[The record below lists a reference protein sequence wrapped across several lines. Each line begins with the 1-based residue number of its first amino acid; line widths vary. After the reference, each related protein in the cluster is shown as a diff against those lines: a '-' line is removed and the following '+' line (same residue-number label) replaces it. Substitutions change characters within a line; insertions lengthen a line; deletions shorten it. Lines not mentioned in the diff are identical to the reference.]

1 MSGLIDSNSRFAVN
15 PTNIRGIQRSKFDMS
30 HTIKTT
36 FNVGDLVPFDVMEVL
51 PGDTFNLETNVLA
64 RLQTLI
70 TPLMDDM
77 YLDTYYFFV
86 PNRLTWEH
94 WKNFNG
100 ENSANAWY
108 PETTYTIPQISIKGN
123 DELHGSILDYMGV
136 PTNVDTDNANIALQI
151 NALPIR
157 AYNLIWNEWFRDQNL
172 QDPILVPLTDATV
185 AFDKSKSSNG
195 GSLLKANKYH
205 DYFTSALPSPQKGP
219 DVTLPLAS
227 DGLFPVGAI
236 NGKSIKD
243 YGYVPDKDTQ
253 LNWGIT
259 PLQDGSVP
267 TVSGGNNRNI
277 YFNTQTLE
285 AASIGETHLD
295 GNNTVVPGS
304 NDYSIYP
311 ENLFVNLKETS
322 VATINQL
329 RLAFATQ
336 QLYELDA
343 RGGTRYVEILKS
355 HFGVTSPDA
364 RQQRPELLAYN
375 HMPISI
381 NQVVQ
386 QSGTNTSTALGDV
399 AGLSVTADSDN
410 SFVKSFTEH
419 GYIIGL
425 ACVRY
430 KHSYQQ
436 GINRMW
442 SRQTRFDFY
451 WPVFANIGEQPILN
465 KEIYQDFKLSKGV
478 DGKTENANDEVFGY
492 QEAWAEYR
500 YVPDRV
506 SAEMRS
512 DYDLSLD
519 SWHLADDYSELPH
532 LSDEWIQE
540 SSTTVDRVIATS
552 KRLADQVFMDIYL
565 KVEATRPMPM
575 YSVPGLTRM

>member
-36 FNVGDLVPFDVMEVL
+36 LNTGDLIPFDVMEVL
-51 PGDTFNLETNVLA
+51 PGDTFNVETNTLT

-86 PNRLTWEH
+86 PNRLVWEH
-94 WKNFNG
+94 WKEFNG
-100 ENSANAWY
+100 ENTKSSWY
-108 PETTYTIPQISIKGN
+108 PRTTYTVPKILVTAE
-123 DELHGSILDYMGV
+123 ELTNSRNTIIDYMGFPV
-136 PTNVDTDNANIALQI
+136 QSLKKDSALI

-172 QDPILVPLTDATV
+172 QDPILVPTDDAEYKFSATDSV
-185 AFDKSKSSNG
+185 SG
-195 GSLLKANKYH
+195 GTVLKANKYH
-205 DYFTSALPSPQKGP
+205 DYFTSSLPSPQKGP
-219 DVTLPLAS
+219 DVTLAMSGGKDL
-227 DGLFPVGAI
+227 PVYVKADTIPDNLIDWSAQPSYKVKNAIPSGNTRHMFLEGAFSS
-236 NGKSIKD
+236 GTAYTK
-243 YGYVPDKDTQ
+243 GYVSPPISGSGNSFQIAPNNLWAQT
-253 LNWGIT
+253 
-259 PLQDGSVP
+259 DG
-267 TVSGGNNRNI
+267 
-277 YFNTQTLE
+277 
-285 AASIGETHLD
+285 A
-295 GNNTVVPGS
+295 
-304 NDYSIYP
+304 
-311 ENLFVNLKETS
+311 S

-375 HMPISI
+375 HTPINI

-419 GYIIGL
+419 GFIIGL
-425 ACVRY
+425 ATVRY

-436 GINRMW
+436 GINRIW
-442 SRQTRFDFY
+442 TRKTRFDYY

-465 KEIYQDFKLSKGV
+465 SEIYLQGDPA
-478 DGKTENANDEVFGY
+478 DYEVFGY

-506 SAEMRS
+506 SGEMRS
-512 DYDLSLD
+512 GIPKTLDY
-519 SWHLADDYSELPH
+519 WHLADNYSSLPH
-532 LSDEWIQE
+532 LSAEWIKE
-540 SSTTVDRVIATS
+540 TAVPVNRAIAIEDKLVD
-552 KRLADQVFMDIYL
+552 QFFMDIYL
-565 KVEATRPMPM
+565 KIEATRPMPM
-575 YSVPGLTRM
+575 YSIPGLTRM

>member
-1 MSGLIDSNSRFAVN
+1 MSLIDSNSRFAVN

-36 FNVGDLVPFDVMEVL
+36 LNTGDLIPFDVMEVL
-51 PGDTFNLETNVLA
+51 PGDTFNVETNTLT

-86 PNRLTWEH
+86 PNRLVWDH
-94 WKNFNG
+94 WKEFNG
-100 ENSANAWY
+100 ENTKSSWY
-108 PETTYTIPQISIKGN
+108 PSTTYTVPKILVTAE
-123 DELHGSILDYMGV
+123 ELTNSRNTIIDYMGFPV
-136 PTNVDTDNANIALQI
+136 QSLKKDSALI

-172 QDPILVPLTDATV
+172 QDPILVPTDDAEYKFSATDSV
-185 AFDKSKSSNG
+185 SG
-195 GSLLKANKYH
+195 GTVLKANKYH

-219 DVTLPLAS
+219 DVTLAMSGGKDLPVYPKFDNIPDSLMS
-227 DGLFPVGAI
+227 DKLGIRYKVDGNLPSGALRHVFL
-236 NGKSIKD
+236 NGGYDNNNAELKG
-243 YGYVPDKDTQ
+243 YGAPTISGQ
-253 LNWGIT
+253 SGPFSIT
-259 PLQDGSVP
+259 PSNLWAQTDG
-267 TVSGGNNRNI
+267 
-277 YFNTQTLE
+277 
-285 AASIGETHLD
+285 A
-295 GNNTVVPGS
+295 
-304 NDYSIYP
+304 
-311 ENLFVNLKETS
+311 S

-375 HMPISI
+375 HTPINI

-386 QSGTNTSTALGDV
+386 QSGTNTTTALGDV

-419 GYIIGL
+419 GFIIGL
-425 ACVRY
+425 ATVRY

-436 GINRMW
+436 GINRIW
-442 SRQTRFDFY
+442 TRKTRFDYY

-465 KEIYQDFKLSKGV
+465 SEIYLQGDSA
-478 DGKTENANDEVFGY
+478 DYEVFGY

-506 SAEMRS
+506 SGEMRS
-512 DYDLSLD
+512 GIPKTLDY
-519 SWHLADDYSELPH
+519 WHLADNYSSLPH
-532 LSDEWIQE
+532 LSSDWIQE
-540 SSTTVDRVIATS
+540 TAVPVNRAIAVEDKLVD
-552 KRLADQVFMDIYL
+552 QFFMDIYL
-565 KVEATRPMPM
+565 KIEATRSMPM
-575 YSVPGLTRM
+575 YSIPGLTRM

>member
-1 MSGLIDSNSRFAVN
+1 MSGLIDSNSRFSVN

-36 FNVGDLVPFDVMEVL
+36 FNAGDLVPFDVMEVL

-94 WKNFNG
+94 WKEFNG
-100 ENSANAWY
+100 ENSKNAWY
-108 PETTYTIPQISIKGN
+108 PSTTYTMPVIKISGDDDLK
-123 DELHGSILDYMGV
+123 GSILDYMGI
-136 PTNVDTDNANIALQI
+136 PTNNVSSNQQVALEI
-151 NALPIR
+151 NALPVR

-172 QDPILVPLTDATV
+172 QDPILVPLTDASIEYNK
-185 AFDKSKSSNG
+185 DNSSNG
-195 GSLLKANKYH
+195 GKLLKANKYH

-219 DVTLPLAS
+219 DVTLPLSS
-227 DGLFPVGAI
+227 DGYLPVTTGPINTDSSNPILFKQLNGHSFDGNDYALILDSNSVNPYASLAI
-236 NGKSIKD
+236 NTNSGVS
-243 YGYVPDKDTQ
+243 PSAPTQ
-253 LNWGIT
+253 VYPANLGID
-259 PLQDGSVP
+259 LSNGSV
-267 TVSGGNNRNI
+267 N
-277 YFNTQTLE
+277 
-285 AASIGETHLD
+285 
-295 GNNTVVPGS
+295 
-304 NDYSIYP
+304 
-311 ENLFVNLKETS
+311 

-375 HMPISI
+375 HTPINV

-386 QSGTNTSTALGDV
+386 QSGTNTTTALGDV
-399 AGLSVTADSDN
+399 AGLSVTADSDS

-436 GINRMW
+436 GLNRLW
-442 SRQTRFDFY
+442 SRRTRFDFY

-465 KEIYQDFKLSKGV
+465 KEIYMDYSHSMSGGDNNQ
-478 DGKTENANDEVFGY
+478 NDEVFGY

-500 YVPDRV
+500 YTPDRV

-512 DYDLSLD
+512 DYPQSLD
-519 SWHLADDYSELPH
+519 VWHLADDYSTLPK
-532 LSDEWIQE
+532 LSAEWIQE
-540 SSTTVDRVIATS
+540 NSTTVNRV
-552 KRLADQVFMDIYL
+552 LAVSDNLSAQIFMDIYL
-565 KVEATRPMPM
+565 KIEATRPMPM

>member
-1 MSGLIDSNSRFAVN
+1 MSLIDSNSRFSVN
-15 PTNIRGIQRSKFDMS
+15 PTNIRGVQRSKFDMS
-30 HTIKTT
+30 HTVKTT
-36 FNVGDLVPFDVMEVL
+36 FNTGDLVPFDVIEVL

-77 YLDTYYFFV
+77 FLDTYYFFV

-94 WKNFNG
+94 WKEFNG
-100 ENSANAWY
+100 ENSKNAWY
-108 PETTYTIPQISIKGN
+108 PSTTYTVPQITIKGN
-123 DELHGSILDYMGV
+123 DDLKGSILDYMGI
-136 PTNVDTDNANIALQI
+136 PTNNVNANPNVSLSI

-172 QDPILVPLTDATV
+172 QDPVLVSLTDASV
-185 AFDKSKSSNG
+185 SYDKAKSSNG

-219 DVTLPLAS
+219 DVSLPLSS
-227 DGLFPVGAI
+227 DGYLPVTTGDISTDSNNPILFKLLTGYDFDGNDYYVTLDSNSVGKYATLSIDSNAAVSTPAPQAIYPVNLGV
-236 NGKSIKD
+236 D
-243 YGYVPDKDTQ
+243 LT
-253 LNWGIT
+253 
-259 PLQDGSVP
+259 DGSV
-267 TVSGGNNRNI
+267 N
-277 YFNTQTLE
+277 
-285 AASIGETHLD
+285 
-295 GNNTVVPGS
+295 
-304 NDYSIYP
+304 
-311 ENLFVNLKETS
+311 

-343 RGGTRYVEILKS
+343 RGGSRYVEILKS

-364 RQQRPELLAYN
+364 RQQRSELLAYN
-375 HMPISI
+375 HTPISV

-386 QSGTNTSTALGDV
+386 QSGTNTTTALGDV

-419 GYIIGL
+419 GFIIGL

-436 GINRMW
+436 GLNRMW

-465 KEIYQDFKLSKGV
+465 KEIYQDYSKEPNSV
-478 DGKTENANDEVFGY
+478 NDEVFGY

-512 DYDLSLD
+512 DYPQSLD
-519 SWHLADDYSELPH
+519 VWHLADDYESLPK
-532 LSDEWIQE
+532 LSNEWIQE
-540 SSTTVDRVIATS
+540 NSNTVNRV
-552 KRLADQVFMDIYL
+552 LAVSDNLSAQIFMDIYL
-565 KVEATRPMPM
+565 KIEATRPMPM
-575 YSVPGLTRM
+575 YSIPGLTRM

>member
-36 FNVGDLVPFDVMEVL
+36 LNTGDLIPFDVMEVL
-51 PGDTFNLETNVLA
+51 PGDTFNVETNTLT

-86 PNRLTWEH
+86 PNRLVWEH
-94 WKNFNG
+94 WKEFNG
-100 ENSANAWY
+100 ENTKSSWY
-108 PETTYTIPQISIKGN
+108 PTTTYTVPKILVTAE
-123 DELHGSILDYMGV
+123 ELTNSRNTIIDYMGFPV
-136 PTNVDTDNANIALQI
+136 QSLKKDSALI

-172 QDPILVPLTDATV
+172 QDPILVPTDDAEYKFSATDSV
-185 AFDKSKSSNG
+185 SG
-195 GSLLKANKYH
+195 GTVLKANKYH

-219 DVTLPLAS
+219 DVTLAMSGGKDLPVYVKADTIPDNLIDWSAQPSYKVKNGFPSGDTRHMFLEGAS
-227 DGLFPVGAI
+227 SSGTAYT
-236 NGKSIKD
+236 K
-243 YGYVPDKDTQ
+243 GYVFPAISGAGNSFQIAPNNLWAQT
-253 LNWGIT
+253 
-259 PLQDGSVP
+259 DG
-267 TVSGGNNRNI
+267 
-277 YFNTQTLE
+277 
-285 AASIGETHLD
+285 A
-295 GNNTVVPGS
+295 
-304 NDYSIYP
+304 
-311 ENLFVNLKETS
+311 S

-375 HMPISI
+375 HTPINI

-419 GYIIGL
+419 GFIIGL
-425 ACVRY
+425 ATVRY

-436 GINRMW
+436 GINRIW
-442 SRQTRFDFY
+442 TRKTRFDYY

-465 KEIYQDFKLSKGV
+465 SEIYLQGDPA
-478 DGKTENANDEVFGY
+478 DYEVFGY

-506 SAEMRS
+506 SGEMRS
-512 DYDLSLD
+512 GIPKTLDY
-519 SWHLADDYSELPH
+519 WHLADNYSSLPH
-532 LSDEWIQE
+532 LSSDWIQE
-540 SSTTVDRVIATS
+540 TAVPVNRAIAIEDKLVD
-552 KRLADQVFMDIYL
+552 QFFMDIYL
-565 KVEATRPMPM
+565 KIEATRPMPM
-575 YSVPGLTRM
+575 YSIPGLTRM

>member
-36 FNVGDLVPFDVMEVL
+36 LNAGDLIPFDVMEVL
-51 PGDTFNLETNVLA
+51 PGDTFNVETNTLT

-86 PNRLTWEH
+86 PNRLVWEH
-94 WKNFNG
+94 WKEFNG
-100 ENSANAWY
+100 ENTKSSWY
-108 PETTYTIPQISIKGN
+108 PTTTYTVPKILVTAE
-123 DELHGSILDYMGV
+123 ELTNSRNTIIDYMGFPV
-136 PTNVDTDNANIALQI
+136 QALKKDSALI

-172 QDPILVPLTDATV
+172 QDPILVPTDDAEYKFSATDSV
-185 AFDKSKSSNG
+185 SG
-195 GSLLKANKYH
+195 GTVLKANKYH

-219 DVTLPLAS
+219 DVTLAMSGGKDLPVYVKADTIPDNLIDWSAQPSYKVKKGFPSGDTRHMFLESAS
-227 DGLFPVGAI
+227 SSCTAYT
-236 NGKSIKD
+236 K
-243 YGYVPDKDTQ
+243 GYVSPAISGAGNSFQIAPNNLWAQT
-253 LNWGIT
+253 
-259 PLQDGSVP
+259 DG
-267 TVSGGNNRNI
+267 
-277 YFNTQTLE
+277 
-285 AASIGETHLD
+285 A
-295 GNNTVVPGS
+295 
-304 NDYSIYP
+304 
-311 ENLFVNLKETS
+311 S

-375 HMPISI
+375 HTPINI

-419 GYIIGL
+419 GFIIGL
-425 ACVRY
+425 ATVRY

-436 GINRMW
+436 GINRIW
-442 SRQTRFDFY
+442 TRKTRFDYY

-465 KEIYQDFKLSKGV
+465 SEIYLQGDSA
-478 DGKTENANDEVFGY
+478 DYEVFGY

-506 SAEMRS
+506 SGEMRS
-512 DYDLSLD
+512 GIPKTLDY
-519 SWHLADDYSELPH
+519 WHLADNYSSLPH
-532 LSDEWIQE
+532 LSSDWIQE
-540 SSTTVDRVIATS
+540 TAVPVNRAIAVEDKLVD
-552 KRLADQVFMDIYL
+552 QFFMDIYL
-565 KVEATRPMPM
+565 KIEATRPMPM
-575 YSVPGLTRM
+575 YSIPGLTRM

>member
-36 FNVGDLVPFDVMEVL
+36 LNTGDLIPFDVMEVL
-51 PGDTFNLETNVLA
+51 PGDTFNVETNTLT

-70 TPLMDDM
+70 TPLMDDL

-86 PNRLTWEH
+86 PNRLVWDH
-94 WKNFNG
+94 WKEFNG
-100 ENSANAWY
+100 ENTKSSWY
-108 PETTYTIPQISIKGN
+108 PNTTYTVPKILVTP
-123 DELHGSILDYMGV
+123 DELTNARNTIIDYMGFPV
-136 PTNVDTDNANIALQI
+136 QALKSDSALI

-172 QDPILVPLTDATV
+172 QDPILVPTDDAEYKFDAT
-185 AFDKSKSSNG
+185 DSKSG
-195 GSLLKANKYH
+195 GTVLKANKYH

-219 DVTLPLAS
+219 DVTLAMNGGNDLPVFPKFDNIPDSLMTDKLGVRYKVDGNLTSGQVRNVYITGGS
-227 DGLFPVGAI
+227 DNNNAEL
-236 NGKSIKD
+236 K
-243 YGYVPDKDTQ
+243 GYDTPAVSGQ
-253 LNWGIT
+253 SRPFAIT
-259 PLQDGSVP
+259 PSNLWAQTDG
-267 TVSGGNNRNI
+267 
-277 YFNTQTLE
+277 
-285 AASIGETHLD
+285 A
-295 GNNTVVPGS
+295 
-304 NDYSIYP
+304 
-311 ENLFVNLKETS
+311 S

-343 RGGTRYVEILKS
+343 RGGTRYVEILKA

-375 HMPISI
+375 HTPINI

-419 GYIIGL
+419 GFIIGL

-442 SRQTRFDFY
+442 TRKTRFDYY

-465 KEIYQDFKLSKGV
+465 SEIYLQGAPADY
-478 DGKTENANDEVFGY
+478 DVFGY

-506 SAEMRS
+506 SGEMRS
-512 DYDLSLD
+512 GISKTLDY
-519 SWHLADDYSELPH
+519 WHLADNYSSLPH
-532 LSDEWIQE
+532 LSSDWIQE
-540 SSTTVDRVIATS
+540 TAVPVNRAIAVEDKLVD
-552 KRLADQVFMDIYL
+552 QFFMDIYL
-565 KVEATRPMPM
+565 KIEATRPMPM
-575 YSVPGLTRM
+575 YSIPGLTRM

>member
-1 MSGLIDSNSRFAVN
+1 MSGLIDSNDRFAVN

-36 FNVGDLVPFDVMEVL
+36 FNAGDLVPFDVMEVL

-94 WKNFNG
+94 WKEFNG
-100 ENSANAWY
+100 ENSKNAWY
-108 PETTYTIPQISIKGN
+108 PQTTYTIPQISIKGN
-123 DELHGSILDYMGV
+123 DDLKGSILDYMGI
-136 PTNVDTDNANIALQI
+136 PTNTSNSTSNVTLSI
-151 NALPIR
+151 NALPVR

-172 QDPILVPLTDATV
+172 QDPVLVPLTDATV
-185 AFDKSKSSNG
+185 AYNKANSSNG
-195 GSLLKANKYH
+195 GKLLKANKYH

-219 DVTLPLAS
+219 DVTIPMQAS
-227 DGLFPVGAI
+227 ADFPVFAKSVNIDDSLTSHPLSFKLNGDAQSVNGAQPFLQKGV
-236 NGKSIKD
+236 NSHAD
-243 YGYVPDKDTQ
+243 LAWNNVDVPA
-253 LNWGIT
+253 
-259 PLQDGSVP
+259 
-267 TVSGGNNRNI
+267 VSSRGNASPANLWANI
-277 YFNTQTLE
+277 EGL
-285 AASIGETHLD
+285 
-295 GNNTVVPGS
+295 P
-304 NDYSIYP
+304 
-311 ENLFVNLKETS
+311 

-375 HMPISI
+375 HTPISV

-386 QSGTNTSTALGDV
+386 QSGSNTTTALGDV
-399 AGLSVTADSDN
+399 AGLSVTADSDS

-436 GINRMW
+436 GVNRMW
-442 SRQTRFDFY
+442 SRLTRFDFY

-465 KEIYQDFKLSKGV
+465 KEIYQDYSK
-478 DGKTENANDEVFGY
+478 DLINSEVFGY

-512 DYDLSLD
+512 DYPQSLD
-519 SWHLADDYSELPH
+519 VWHLADDYESLPK
-532 LSDEWIQE
+532 LSSDWIQE
-540 SSTTVDRVIATS
+540 NSTTVNRV
-552 KRLADQVFMDIYL
+552 LAVSDNLSAQIFMDIYL
-565 KVEATRPMPM
+565 KIEATRPMPM

>member
-1 MSGLIDSNSRFAVN
+1 MSLIDSNSRFAVN

-36 FNVGDLVPFDVMEVL
+36 LNTGDLIPFDVMEVL
-51 PGDTFNLETNVLA
+51 PGDTFNVETNTLT

-70 TPLMDDM
+70 TPLMDDL

-86 PNRLTWEH
+86 PNRLVWDH
-94 WKNFNG
+94 WKEFNG
-100 ENSANAWY
+100 ENTKSSWY
-108 PETTYTIPQISIKGN
+108 PSTTYTVPKILVTP
-123 DELHGSILDYMGV
+123 DELTNARNTIIDYMGFPV
-136 PTNVDTDNANIALQI
+136 QALKSDSALI

-172 QDPILVPLTDATV
+172 QDPILVPTDDAEYKFDAT
-185 AFDKSKSSNG
+185 DSKSG
-195 GSLLKANKYH
+195 GTVLKANKYH

-219 DVTLPLAS
+219 DVTLAMTGGKDLPVYIKADTIPDDLIDWSAQPSYKVKNGIPSGNTRHMFLEGAS
-227 DGLFPVGAI
+227 SSGTAYT
-236 NGKSIKD
+236 K
-243 YGYVPDKDTQ
+243 GYVNPAISGAGNSFQIAPNNLWAQT
-253 LNWGIT
+253 
-259 PLQDGSVP
+259 DG
-267 TVSGGNNRNI
+267 
-277 YFNTQTLE
+277 
-285 AASIGETHLD
+285 A
-295 GNNTVVPGS
+295 
-304 NDYSIYP
+304 
-311 ENLFVNLKETS
+311 S

-343 RGGTRYVEILKS
+343 RGGTRYVEILKA

-375 HMPISI
+375 HTPINI

-419 GYIIGL
+419 GFIIGL

-442 SRQTRFDFY
+442 TRKTRFDYY

-465 KEIYQDFKLSKGV
+465 SEIYLQGAPADY
-478 DGKTENANDEVFGY
+478 DVFGY

-506 SAEMRS
+506 SGEMRS
-512 DYDLSLD
+512 GIPKTLDY
-519 SWHLADDYSELPH
+519 WHLADNYGSLPH
-532 LSDEWIQE
+532 LSNEWIQE
-540 SSTTVDRVIATS
+540 TSVPVNRATAVEDKLVD
-552 KRLADQVFMDIYL
+552 QFFMDIYL
-565 KVEATRPMPM
+565 KIEATRPMPM
-575 YSVPGLTRM
+575 YSIPGLTRM